1 MMQVFSDIAP
11 FETVILYPEKYPNW
25 FKIFSEHSR
34 VFINISKEEYD
45 LQITD
50 NPIFE
55 EFAKIN
61 AGREPEPLKYHF
73 DSINAETEAILTT
86 PRAVYFLNIANDV
99 AQKIQS
105 DFGIIVQST
114 ESIDDTLLRHTFY
127 RNLPINTTCNHNGKN
142 GWNQLLDIRKP
153 PLNSLVIS
161 DNFLFV
167 NEDGVRGFKNVVQL
181 IESLLPSDLKTDFNI
196 LLIAQEHKDKDRT
209 WCNKL
214 TGDIKTAISNLNK
227 PYNIIFEIVFAET
240 IHKRIAISNYF
251 TITPDKG
258 FAVFKS
264 TDLTTIHED
273 TEVQVD
279 HVFHRI
285 NKNEG
290 DTEFFNAEYSLK
302 GINRICKTVAQY
314 ISNRPND
321 KNYRIMGDCNPDKSL
336 KNRLINDV

>member
-1 MMQVFSDIAP
+1 MMHIFSDIAP
-11 FETVILYPEKYPNW
+11 FETVVLYPEKYPNW

-34 VFINISKEEYD
+34 LFINISKEEYE
-45 LQITD
+45 LQMTA
-50 NPIFE
+50 NPILE
-55 EFAKIN
+55 EFAKMN

-73 DSINAETEAILTT
+73 DSINAEFETILTT
-86 PRAVYFLNIANDV
+86 PRAVYFLNIDKEEAK
-99 AQKIQS
+99 KIQS

-114 ESIDDTLLRHTFY
+114 DSIDDNLLRYTFY
-127 RNLPINTTCNHNGKN
+127 RNLPVNTTCSLNGKN
-142 GWNQLLDIRKP
+142 GWNQLLDIQKP
-153 PLNSLVIS
+153 PSNSLVIS

-167 NEDGVRGFKNVVQL
+167 NEDGIRGVKNIVQL
-181 IESLLPSDLKTDFNI
+181 IEALLPDDLKTDFNI
-196 LLIAQEHKDKDRT
+196 LVIAQEHKDKDRA

-214 TGDIKTAISNLNK
+214 TGDIKTALNNLNK

-264 TDLTTIHED
+264 VDLTTIHED
-273 TEVQVD
+273 TEIQVD

-285 NKNEG
+285 NENEG
-290 DTEFFNAEYSLK
+290 DTEFLNAEYSLK
-302 GINRICKTVAQY
+302 GISRICKTVAQY

-321 KNYRIMGDCNPDKSL
+321 KNYRIMGDCHPDKSL